1 MTVPVWKWG
10 DDVAPLAA
18 CVDRGGVVAIP
29 TESSYGLAADPLSA
43 QGCQAI
49 REIKGRPAAE
59 PLPVVAESVE
69 QASRLGISS
78 SAPGLEEVS
87 SHWPK
92 ALTFVTP
99 VASRLPACGDLD
111 SLAFRIPEHP
121 RLRELLRQLGRA
133 LTATSANR
141 GGSSPI
147 TSTKPLQKLLE
158 GRDAYIVDDGD
169 LPGGPPSTLVR
180 WTAEGFEVLRCG
192 SVLFVPVQSR
202 PSTTH

>member
-1 MTVPVWKWG
+1 MSVPVWRWG
-10 DDVAPLAA
+10 DEVAPLAA
-18 CVDRGGVVAIP
+18 CVGRGGVLAIP

-43 QGCQAI
+43 RGCQVI
-49 REIKGRPAAE
+49 REIKRRPATE
-59 PLPVVAESVE
+59 PLPVVAESLE
-69 QASRLGISS
+69 QASRLGISP

-87 SHWPK
+87 SQWPA

-111 SLAFRIPEHP
+111 TLAFRIPEH
-121 RLRELLRQLGRA
+121 RGLRELLQQLGRA

-147 TSTKPLQKLLE
+147 TSTEPLQKLLE

-180 WTAEGFEVLRCG
+180 WTAEGFEILRCG
-192 SVLFVPVQSR
+192 RVLFAPAQSK
-202 PSTTH
+202 P